1 MRLRFRHL
9 LAVLLLAACL
19 CSCGREG
26 KVIPRNKMARIYAEM
41 FLADAWLLTAPPDA
55 GNKADTMAFYE
66 PIFEEY
72 GYTIEDYWASV
83 SHYLLDPDRF
93 SRIVKRSNAMLTAE
107 LKSIQKAL
115 EEEEASRPAPR
126 KGSLTDKVFDLYGYD
141 FKEAVVTSRVN
152 IQLDSNGRYVPV
164 RIIEDTMYFG
174 PRMIIAADS
183 LKAVRDTLDAATD
196 SLKVPSGSILEKPL
210 PRPSELKHIRP

>member
-1 MRLRFRHL
+1 M

-19 CSCGREG
+19 CSCGRDG

-41 FLADAWLLTAPPDA
+41 FLADAWLMTAPPEA

-72 GYTIEDYWASV
+72 GYTIEDYWTSV

-93 SRIVKRSNAMLTAE
+93 SRIVKKSNAMLTAE
-107 LKSIQKAL
+107 LKTIQKAM

-126 KGSLTDKVFDLYGYD
+126 KASMTDKVFDLYGLD
-141 FKEAVVTSRVN
+141 FKVAVVTNRVN
-152 IQLDSNGRYVPV
+152 IQLDSNGRYVPI

-183 LKAVRDTLDAATD
+183 LKAVKDTLKAVPD
-196 SLKVPSGSILEKPL
+196 SVMVPPDGQPEKIL
-210 PRPSELKHIRP
+210 PRPSGLKLTRP

>member
-1 MRLRFRHL
+1 M

-19 CSCGREG
+19 CSCGRDG

-41 FLADAWLLTAPPDA
+41 FLADAWLMTAPPEA

-72 GYTIEDYWASV
+72 GYTIEDYWTSV

-93 SRIVKRSNAMLTAE
+93 SRIVKKSNAMLTAE
-107 LKSIQKAL
+107 LKTIQKAM
-115 EEEEASRPAPR
+115 EEEASRPASR
-126 KGSLTDKVFDLYGYD
+126 KASMTDKVFDLYGLD
-141 FKEAVVTSRVN
+141 FKEAVVTNRVN
-152 IQLDSNGRYVPV
+152 IQLDSNGRYVPI

-183 LKAVRDTLDAATD
+183 LKAVKDTLKAVPD
-196 SLKVPSGSILEKPL
+196 SVMVPPDGQPETIL
-210 PRPSELKHIRP
+210 PRPTGLKLTRP